1 MKMRA
6 LVLSGI
12 LASGLTLSL
21 APLAAADP
29 SPWSGLWDRSR
40 HTDEDRNRDNQ
51 SQWRHRNGDRDY
63 IRNGWRDR
71 DDRRDRGNDP
81 HYSRLVDRIRHDRAE
96 IARIAPTGRNLK
108 ALKWFRNDL
117 RDAERDLRDYRAG
130 RTSNDRYDDR
140 WDYRSDSY
148 GDSRDEPGMAF
159 DWSSLLG
166 TMLNPN
172 Q

>member
-6 LVLSGI
+6 FVLSGI

-21 APLAAADP
+21 VPRAAADP
-29 SPWSGLWDRSR
+29 SPWSGVYSDRY
-40 HTDEDRNRDNQ
+40 RDDQ

-63 IRNGWRDR
+63 IRDWRDR
-71 DDRRDRGNDP
+71 DGDRGNDP
-81 HYSRLVDRIRHDRAE
+81 RYSRLVDRIRHDRAE

-108 ALKWFRNDL
+108 ALRWFRNDL
-117 RDAERDLRDYRAG
+117 RDAERELRDYRER

-140 WDYRSDSY
+140 YESRSDRY
-148 GDSRDEPGMAF
+148 GDSRGEPGMAF

>member
-21 APLAAADP
+21 VPLAAADP
-29 SPWSGLWDRSR
+29 SPWSGIYS
-40 HTDEDRNRDNQ
+40 DRNRADQ

-63 IRNGWRDR
+63 IRNDWR
-71 DDRRDRGNDP
+71 DDRRDRGNDAR
-81 HYSRLVDRIRHDRAE
+81 YSQLVDRIRHDRAE

-108 ALKWFRNDL
+108 ALRWFRNDL
-117 RDAERDLRDYRAG
+117 RDAERDLRDYREYRER

-140 WDYRSDSY
+140 YDYRSDRY
-148 GDSRDEPGMAF
+148 DARNEPGMAF